1 MVFKWIGVF
10 DGACAK
16 TSGLMRFSEESV
28 EVAMAKDRVLVVD
41 DEKDIRQ
48 GIGNFLEGSGFEV
61 ASGMNCEEAEGRVRS
76 LRPDVAVLDYNLP
89 DGNALELMPRLRTI
103 DPLLPF
109 IILTGFGSI
118 ELAVQAVK
126 QGADQF
132 LTKPADLPTL
142 AVLIQRIVENRRDR
156 QKQIAEKTRRGRN
169 QVDPFL
175 GKSPAI
181 RRMSELAHRVVS
193 TDSSILILGET
204 GTGKGVLARWLHDNS
219 SRSAEAFVDLN
230 CGGFTRDLLE
240 TELFGHEK
248 GAFTGA
254 VQPKA
259 GLLEIAHKGTVF
271 LDEIGDVDVQV
282 QPKLLKVLEDKQFRR
297 LGDVR
302 DRRVDIRLIAA
313 THHDMVKL
321 VKGKSFR
328 SDLYFRISTIPL
340 TTPPLRERAEDIP
353 ILSNYFLERLATDLG
368 VKHAELSPKAITAL
382 QSYPWPGNIRE
393 LRNVLERAMLLSG
406 NRVLTEQDLHF
417 DTTEDIEQSHKD
429 YDRTLEQVEREY
441 IQEVLLRE
449 GWHVEGAA
457 RKLGIPRSSLY
468 QKIKEFGILRPGA
481 SGQSHVPADRGTS

>member
-1 MVFKWIGVF
+1 M
-10 DGACAK
+10 
-16 TSGLMRFSEESV
+16 
-28 EVAMAKDRVLVVD
+28 
-41 DEKDIRQ
+41 
-48 GIGNFLEGSGFEV
+48 
-61 ASGMNCEEAEGRVRS
+61 
-76 LRPDVAVLDYNLP
+76 
-89 DGNALELMPRLRTI
+89 
-103 DPLLPF
+103 
-109 IILTGFGSI
+109 
-118 ELAVQAVK
+118 
-126 QGADQF
+126 
-132 LTKPADLPTL
+132 
-142 AVLIQRIVENRRDR
+142 
-156 QKQIAEKTRRGRN
+156 
-169 QVDPFL
+169 DPFL
-175 GKSPAI
+175 GTSPAI
-181 RRMSELAHRVVS
+181 RRMSELVHRVVS

-219 SRSAEAFVDLN
+219 SRAAEAFVDLN

-254 VQPKA
+254 VQAKV

-313 THHDMVKL
+313 THHDMGKL
-321 VKGKSFR
+321 VRGKSFR

-340 TTPPLRERAEDIP
+340 TTPPLRERTEDIP
-353 ILSNYFLERLATDLG
+353 VLANYFLERLATDLG
-368 VKHAELSPKAITAL
+368 VNRAELSPKALTSL
-382 QSYPWPGNIRE
+382 QSYAWPGNIRE

-406 NRVLTEQDLHF
+406 NRVLTEEDLHF
-417 DTTEDIEQSHKD
+417 DTTQEVEQQQKG

-449 GWHVEGAA
+449 GWHVEAA
-457 RKLGIPRSSLY
+457 AKKLGIPRSSLY

-481 SGQSHVPADRGTS
+481 SGQSQMPADRGNP